1 MKLMEAWLLIG
12 PQLKVGELGRARRPL
27 AGLWGY
33 SVVLCASSSI
43 TRSPSGESAMA
54 RELRHG
60 TPTLN
65 SSSRLSRLTL
75 MEGISKLKRSANG
88 WRGMAARGGGHVMK
102 TSRTNMI
109 MVRWK
114 GNMMVRVMKKDK
126 GEKKGKQIKFLVQH
140 LRKSQ
145 RGLV

>member
-1 MKLMEAWLLIG
+1 MEAWLLIG

-33 SVVLCASSSI
+33 SVVLCDSSSI
-43 TRSPSGESAMA
+43 MRSPSGESAMA
-54 RELRHG
+54 RELRQG
-60 TPTLN
+60 APTLN

-75 MEGISKLKRSANG
+75 MEGISKLKRSADG
-88 WRGMAARGGGHVMK
+88 WQGMAARVRHVMK

-109 MVRWK
+109 MVRWRR
-114 GNMMVRVMKKDK
+114 NMMVRMMKKDK

-145 RGLV
+145 RRLV

>member
-1 MKLMEAWLLIG
+1 MLMKAWLLIG

-33 SVVLCASSSI
+33 RVVLCDSSI
-43 TRSPSGESAMA
+43 TRSPSGESAMT

-60 TPTLN
+60 APTLN

-75 MEGISKLKRSANG
+75 MEGISKLKRSADG
-88 WRGMAARGGGHVMK
+88 WQGMAVRVRHVMK

-109 MVRWK
+109 MVRW
-114 GNMMVRVMKKDK
+114 R
-126 GEKKGKQIKFLVQH
+126 
-140 LRKSQ
+140 
-145 RGLV
+145 